1 MSIKEKTIEQLE
13 SKIEDIENF
22 ISENGVGSKYLSKAE
37 RVQRDVNLGLA
48 VTGFIG
54 LAGLS
59 AWAIMRSSD

>member
-1 MSIKEKTIEQLE
+1 MSIKQKTIEQLE
-13 SKIEDIENF
+13 SKIEEVEDF
-22 ISENGVGSKYLSKAE
+22 ISEKGIGSKYLSKAE
-37 RVQRDVNLGLA
+37 RMQRDVNLGLA

>member
-1 MSIKEKTIEQLE
+1 MSIKEKTLDQIEA
-13 SKIEDIENF
+13 KIENIEEF

-48 VTGFIG
+48 VAGFVG

-59 AWAIMRSSD
+59 AWAILRSSD

>member
-1 MSIKEKTIEQLE
+1 MSIKEKTIEKLE